1 MIDMKR
7 SEYIFTILALAAGFS
22 SCSSE
27 LPFSEDKPEGKGRLL
42 SSAIAVEL
50 KTDERLVRA
59 TNTPD
64 VNDFTVEFLNTSDQT
79 VPVESYRY
87 GEMPEV
93 VTLPVGDYVARAY
106 YGGTYGAAGSTA
118 AFSAPYYNGT
128 SAQFSIEEN
137 KITDNIGTVE
147 CALSNVKVT
156 ILFDESLAN
165 VMSPDS
171 KVTVKVGGSG
181 ELVFTKDTDE
191 SGYFHYD
198 AGSTTISTVFSGVVD
213 GDDTTESKSYSNV
226 QPGNHYR
233 ITFKLHSV
241 DPNEP
246 GEINPGDPGDEIKID
261 ATVQLEDLTGGDGIN
276 LGDPSDNDIY
286 MDDDRY
292 PDEGGEEP
300 GPDDPGNDPENPDV
314 PGSGPTVTAEEPIN
328 LDDWNIAEEGLKCVL
343 NVHSDTGLTGFTVEI
358 DSDTLTEDVLTD
370 VSLAAKFDLI
380 SGLTETGEDIE
391 EGLRGLHLPVKDE
404 VKDQNDV
411 IFDVSDFMGLLGIYG
426 AADHKFILTV
436 KDASGTTVIELK
448 LRTI

>member
-59 TNTPD
+59 TNAPD

-314 PGSGPTVTAEEPIN
+314 PGSGPTVTPFRPEGAEGTLVD
-328 LDDWNIAEEGLKCVL
+328 LDKVNNAAGLVCALKVESTAEGGFQRFEVDIESEQLSPEELEGIGLAQHLDLAVTDEMSDAL
-343 NVHSDTGLTGFTVEI
+343 QGLGFPTNVKGESSVEFDITGFMPMLMILGTGEH
-358 DSDTLTEDVLTD
+358 TFVLT
-370 VSLAAKFDLI
+370 I
-380 SGLTETGEDIE
+380 
-391 EGLRGLHLPVKDE
+391 
-404 VKDQNDV
+404 
-411 IFDVSDFMGLLGIYG
+411 
-426 AADHKFILTV
+426 ADA
-436 KDASGTTVIELK
+436 DGTTVKK
-448 LRTI
+448 LIITT

>member
-7 SEYIFTILALAAGFS
+7 SEYILTILALAAGFS

-59 TNTPD
+59 TNAPD
-64 VNDFTVEFLNTSDQT
+64 VNDFTVEFLNASDQT

-137 KITDNIGTVE
+137 RITDNIGTVE

>member
-1 MIDMKR
+1 MKR

-59 TNTPD
+59 TNAPD
-64 VNDFTVEFLNTSDQT
+64 VNDFTVEFLNASDQT

-137 KITDNIGTVE
+137 RITDNIGTVE

-358 DSDTLTEDVLTD
+358 DSPTLTEDILTD

>member
-59 TNTPD
+59 TNAPD
-64 VNDFTVEFLNTSDQT
+64 VNDFTVEFLNASDQT

-137 KITDNIGTVE
+137 RITDNIGTVE

-358 DSDTLTEDVLTD
+358 DSPTLTEDILTD